1 MLEMNYVLF
10 IILGKLTALVAT
22 KYHLSNTP
30 CLLIFMNVRSVV
42 KYILEETR

>member
-22 KYHLSNTP
+22 KYHLSNTS
-30 CLLIFMNVRSVV
+30 LLIFMNVRSVV